1 MRTIKILHVASFTG
15 NIGDNASHLGL
26 YNVLKTVLVDRLDI
40 EQVEIRRF
48 YKKYSLADK
57 MNFDLEFTQKAN
69 AKDLLILGGG
79 GFLDYWVPNSET
91 GTTFDMSDEILD
103 KLIVP
108 TLFVSVGCMPHQ
120 PVPEGNIDKF
130 HHFLQKVGSKKNM
143 RIAVRNDGSIL
154 EIKRLFGSEFEG
166 IITEILD
173 NGFFYEPSLKF
184 SCRLLEK
191 PYIAIN
197 TTLDQLTMKNRM
209 IGNINYS
216 QLREELLSLLQRIID
231 ETDYSL
237 VFVPHIFKDL
247 QAFRELLEGMN
258 DFYIRSRVAIAPYL
272 QGNYGCNYLMSV
284 YNQADS
290 VLSMRFHANVCPL
303 SMGKRTVGLA
313 ALDRVVHMYN
323 SIGKSS
329 DCIPVN
335 EKFADKVYKKM
346 IDISPNNSDTLISER
361 KVQSLNTYMKLL
373 SEIGLLS

>member
-1 MRTIKILHVASFTG
+1 MRIIKILHVASFTG

-26 YNVLKTVLVDRLDI
+26 YNVLKTVLGDRLDI

-57 MNFDLEFTQKAN
+57 MNFDLEFTQKVN
-69 AKDLLILGGG
+69 AKDLLIFGGG

-154 EIKRLFGSEFEG
+154 EIKRLFGGEFEG
-166 IITEILD
+166 TITEILD

-184 SCRLLEK
+184 NCRLLEK

-231 ETDYSL
+231 ETGYSL

-272 QGNYGCNYLMSV
+272 QGDYGCNYLMSV

-290 VLSMRFHANVCPL
+290 ILSMRFHANVCPL

-335 EKFADKVYKKM
+335 EKFADKVYKKL

-361 KVQSLNTYMKLL
+361 KAQSLNTYMKLL
-373 SEIGLLS
+373 SEIDLFN

>member
-1 MRTIKILHVASFTG
+1 MRIIKILHVASFTG
-15 NIGDNASHLGL
+15 NVGDNASHLGL
-26 YNVLKTVLVDRLDI
+26 YNVLKTVLGDRLDI

-69 AKDLLILGGG
+69 AKDLLIFGGG

-154 EIKRLFGSEFEG
+154 EIKRLFGGEFEG

-184 SCRLLEK
+184 NCRLLEK

-290 VLSMRFHANVCPL
+290 ILSMRFHANVCPL
-303 SMGKRTVGLA
+303 SMGKHTVGLA

-335 EKFADKVYKKM
+335 EKFADKVYKKL

-361 KVQSLNTYMKLL
+361 KAQSLNTYMKLL

>member
-26 YNVLKTVLVDRLDI
+26 YNVLKTVLGDRLDI

-237 VFVPHIFKDL
+237 VFVSHIFKDL

>member
-26 YNVLKTVLVDRLDI
+26 YNVLKTVLGDRLDI

>member
-1 MRTIKILHVASFTG
+1 MRTIKIFHVASFTG

-26 YNVLKTVLVDRLDI
+26 YNVLKTVLGDRLDI

-69 AKDLLILGGG
+69 AKDLLIFGGG

-130 HHFLQKVGSKKNM
+130 HHFLQKIGSKKNM

-154 EIKRLFGSEFEG
+154 EIKRLFGGEFEG
-166 IITEILD
+166 TITEILD
-173 NGFFYEPSLKF
+173 NGFFYEPSIKF
-184 SCRLLEK
+184 NCRLLEK

-197 TTLDQLTMKNRM
+197 TTLDQLIMKNRM
-209 IGNINYS
+209 IGNVNYF

-258 DFYIRSRVAIAPYL
+258 DFYVRSRVAIAPYL
-272 QGNYGCNYLMSV
+272 QGDYGCNYLMSV
-284 YNQADS
+284 YHQANS

-329 DCIPVN
+329 DCIPAN
-335 EKFADKVYKKM
+335 DKFADKVYKKL
-346 IDISPNNSDTLISER
+346 INISPNNSDTLISER
-361 KVQSLNTYMKLL
+361 KAQSLNTYMKLL
-373 SEIGLLS
+373 SEMGLLN

>member
-26 YNVLKTVLVDRLDI
+26 YNVLKTVLGDRLDI

-184 SCRLLEK
+184 NCRLLEK

-335 EKFADKVYKKM
+335 EKFADKVYKKL

-361 KVQSLNTYMKLL
+361 KAQSLNTYMKLL
-373 SEIGLLS
+373 SEIDLFN

>member
-1 MRTIKILHVASFTG
+1 MRTIKIFHVASFTG

-26 YNVLKTVLVDRLDI
+26 YNVLKTVLGDRLDI

-69 AKDLLILGGG
+69 AKDLLIFGGG

-184 SCRLLEK
+184 NCRLLEK

-197 TTLDQLTMKNRM
+197 TTLDQLIMKNRM

-258 DFYIRSRVAIAPYL
+258 DFYVRSRVAIAPYL
-272 QGNYGCNYLMSV
+272 QGDYGCNYLMSV

>member
-26 YNVLKTVLVDRLDI
+26 YNVLKTVLGDRLDI

-197 TTLDQLTMKNRM
+197 TTFDQLTMKNRM

>member
-1 MRTIKILHVASFTG
+1 MKTIKILHVASFTG

-26 YNVLKTVLVDRLDI
+26 YNVLKTILGDRLDI
-40 EQVEIRRF
+40 EQIEIRRF

-69 AKDLLILGGG
+69 AKDLLIFGGG
-79 GFLDYWVPNSET
+79 GFLDYWVSNSET

-103 KLIVP
+103 KLIVS
-108 TLFVSVGCMPHQ
+108 TLFISVGCMPHQ

-154 EIKRLFGSEFEG
+154 EIKRLFGGEFEG
-166 IITEILD
+166 TITEILD

-184 SCRLLEK
+184 NCRLLDK

-197 TTLDQLTMKNRM
+197 TTLDQLIMKNRI

-216 QLREELLSLLQRIID
+216 QLKEELLSLLQRIID

-272 QGNYGCNYLMSV
+272 QGDYGCNYLMSV

-290 VLSMRFHANVCPL
+290 ILSMRFHANVCPL

-329 DCIPVN
+329 DCIPAN
-335 EKFADKVYKKM
+335 DKFADKVYK
-346 IDISPNNSDTLISER
+346 N
-361 KVQSLNTYMKLL
+361 
-373 SEIGLLS
+373 

>member
-26 YNVLKTVLVDRLDI
+26 YNVLKTVLGDRLDI

-184 SCRLLEK
+184 NCRLLEK

-237 VFVPHIFKDL
+237 AFVPHIFKDL

>member
-26 YNVLKTVLVDRLDI
+26 YNVLKTVLGDRLDI

-303 SMGKRTVGLA
+303 SMRKRTVGLA

>member
-26 YNVLKTVLVDRLDI
+26 YNVLKTVLGDRLDI

-329 DCIPVN
+329 DCIPAN
-335 EKFADKVYKKM
+335 DKFADKVYKKL
-346 IDISPNNSDTLISER
+346 INISPNNSDTLISER

>member
-26 YNVLKTVLVDRLDI
+26 YNVLKTVLGDRLDI

-184 SCRLLEK
+184 NCRLLEK

>member
-26 YNVLKTVLVDRLDI
+26 YNVLKTVLGDRLDI

-79 GFLDYWVPNSET
+79 GFLDYWVPNGET

-130 HHFLQKVGSKKNM
+130 HHFLQKVGSKKNI

-184 SCRLLEK
+184 NCRLLEK

-216 QLREELLSLLQRIID
+216 QLREELLSLLIIN
-231 ETDYSL
+231 
-237 VFVPHIFKDL
+237 P
-247 QAFRELLEGMN
+247 
-258 DFYIRSRVAIAPYL
+258 
-272 QGNYGCNYLMSV
+272 
-284 YNQADS
+284 
-290 VLSMRFHANVCPL
+290 
-303 SMGKRTVGLA
+303 
-313 ALDRVVHMYN
+313 
-323 SIGKSS
+323 
-329 DCIPVN
+329 
-335 EKFADKVYKKM
+335 
-346 IDISPNNSDTLISER
+346 ISQ
-361 KVQSLNTYMKLL
+361 K
-373 SEIGLLS
+373 

>member
-26 YNVLKTVLVDRLDI
+26 YNVLKTVLGDRLDI

-57 MNFDLEFTQKAN
+57 MNCDLEFTQKAN

>member
-1 MRTIKILHVASFTG
+1 MRIIKILHVASFTG

-26 YNVLKTVLVDRLDI
+26 YNVLKTVLGDRLDI
-40 EQVEIRRF
+40 EQIEIRRF

-57 MNFDLEFTQKAN
+57 KNFDLEFTQKVN
-69 AKDLLILGGG
+69 AKDLLIFGGG

-154 EIKRLFGSEFEG
+154 EIKRLFGGEFEG
-166 IITEILD
+166 TITEILD

-184 SCRLLEK
+184 NCRLLEK

-231 ETDYSL
+231 ETGYSL

-272 QGNYGCNYLMSV
+272 QGDYGCNYLMSV

-290 VLSMRFHANVCPL
+290 ILSMRFHANVCPL

-335 EKFADKVYKKM
+335 EKFADKVYKKL

-361 KVQSLNTYMKLL
+361 KAQSLNTYMKLL
-373 SEIGLLS
+373 LEMDLLN

>member
-26 YNVLKTVLVDRLDI
+26 YNVLKTVLGDRLDI

-272 QGNYGCNYLMSV
+272 QGNYGCNHLMSV

-303 SMGKRTVGLA
+303 SMRKRTVGLA

>member
-26 YNVLKTVLVDRLDI
+26 YNVLKTVLGNRLDI

>member
-26 YNVLKTVLVDRLDI
+26 YNVLKTVLGDRLDI

-173 NGFFYEPSLKF
+173 NGFFYDFGST
-184 SCRLLEK
+184 
-191 PYIAIN
+191 Y
-197 TTLDQLTMKNRM
+197 
-209 IGNINYS
+209 Y
-216 QLREELLSLLQRIID
+216 EESYD
-231 ETDYSL
+231 WKY
-237 VFVPHIFKDL
+237 
-247 QAFRELLEGMN
+247 
-258 DFYIRSRVAIAPYL
+258 
-272 QGNYGCNYLMSV
+272 
-284 YNQADS
+284 
-290 VLSMRFHANVCPL
+290 
-303 SMGKRTVGLA
+303 
-313 ALDRVVHMYN
+313 
-323 SIGKSS
+323 
-329 DCIPVN
+329 
-335 EKFADKVYKKM
+335 
-346 IDISPNNSDTLISER
+346 
-361 KVQSLNTYMKLL
+361 
-373 SEIGLLS
+373 

>member
-26 YNVLKTVLVDRLDI
+26 YNVLKTVLGDRLDI

-272 QGNYGCNYLMSV
+272 QGDYGCNYLMSV

>member
-26 YNVLKTVLVDRLDI
+26 YNVLKTVLGDRLDI

-130 HHFLQKVGSKKNM
+130 HHFLQKVGSKKSM

>member
-1 MRTIKILHVASFTG
+1 MKTIKILHVASFTG

-26 YNVLKTVLVDRLDI
+26 YNVLKTILGDRLDI
-40 EQVEIRRF
+40 EQIEIRRF

-69 AKDLLILGGG
+69 AKDLLIFGGG
-79 GFLDYWVPNSET
+79 GFLDYWVSNSET

-103 KLIVP
+103 KLIVS
-108 TLFVSVGCMPHQ
+108 TLFISVGCMPHQ

-154 EIKRLFGSEFEG
+154 EIKRLFGGEFEG
-166 IITEILD
+166 TITEILD

-184 SCRLLEK
+184 NCRLLDK

-197 TTLDQLTMKNRM
+197 TTLDQLIMKNRI

-216 QLREELLSLLQRIID
+216 QLKEELLSLLQRIID

-272 QGNYGCNYLMSV
+272 QGDYGCNYLMSV

-290 VLSMRFHANVCPL
+290 ILSMRFHANVCPL

-329 DCIPVN
+329 DCIPAN
-335 EKFADKVYKKM
+335 DKFADKVYKKL
-346 IDISPNNSDTLISER
+346 INISPNNSDTLISER

-373 SEIGLLS
+373 SEMGLLK